1 MPYQSTVP
9 GGLMDLVVT
18 PPPTPRPRDARGY
31 VRATGGHNTWKLDAP
46 QSVAVLRDQFELAKP
61 GTTFDLTGQ
70 LFHIKGQQLVIHDN
84 TVGIVGGVF
93 VIEPT
98 SEARAG
104 LLPRDRKNDLTFKDT
119 VFILK
124 GADTQHMEALLYAY
138 ACEGRLILEG
148 CLFAGEPNYPGAWN
162 SRVAGNYK
170 VPEGRSR
177 CVSVKASGTAGS
189 GGMEARYCTFI
200 MADERNQPT
209 GGAGI
214 SAIEVAGTL
223 MNTQRTHYQANKV
236 PVPVRT
242 WVKGGY
248 FKDCFIQGGY
258 YGINLAAVDGFRVE
272 GCVITG
278 NMRGVSMQDSVTNG
292 VVVGNQIVDFKSSGV
307 HTAYGT
313 NTVDIVGNHLYSAV
327 AEGQGC
333 LQAYCGTKDVA
344 FIGNTVTLGVGT
356 TAQAHVYIGNDAQST
371 EVRNNMLTGPYRVA
385 NIAVDQSWTKVG
397 DKQSTYGKRYASDEV
412 LGVQTDMRG
421 TELLGNK
428 SCGRMTLSVTTTN
441 GKLSLMTDDMDAD
454 VNGVQRRMEGLTV
467 V

>member
-9 GGLMDLVVT
+9 GGLVELK
-18 PPPTPRPRDARGY
+18 PTQPLQTKPRNTRGL
-31 VRATGGHNTWKLDAP
+31 VRATSGHNTWKLDAP

-98 SEARAG
+98 ATARAG

-124 GADTQHMEALLYAY
+124 GAETAQMEALLYAY
-138 ACEGRLILEG
+138 ACEGKLILDG

-177 CVSVKASGTAGS
+177 CVSVKASSTASS
-189 GGMEARYCTFI
+189 GGLVAKCCTFI

-214 SAIEVAGTL
+214 SCVEVAGTL
-223 MNTQRTHYQANKV
+223 LNNQRTHYQANKV
-236 PVPVRT
+236 PVGVRQ
-242 WVKGGY
+242 WANGAY

-258 YGINLAAVDGFRVE
+258 YGINLSAVDGFEVKD
-272 GCVITG
+272 CVITG
-278 NMRGVSMQDSVTNG
+278 NTRGVSMQDSATNG
-292 VVVGNQIVDFKSSGV
+292 TVEGNQIVDFRSSGV

-313 NTVDIVGNHLYSAV
+313 STVDVVGNHLYSAI

-333 LQAYCGTKDVA
+333 LQAYCGTKDIA
-344 FIGNTVTLGVGT
+344 FIDNRVTLAVGT
-356 TAQAHVYIGNDAQST
+356 TAQAHVYLGNDAQST
-371 EVRNNMLTGPYRVA
+371 EVRGNLLTGPYRVA

-397 DKQSTYGKRYASDEV
+397 DKQSTYGKRYAADES
-412 LGVQTDMRG
+412 LGVSVDMRG

-428 SCGRMTLSVTTTN
+428 SCGRMTLSVTNTN
-441 GKLSLMTDDMDAD
+441 GVLSLMTDDMDAD
-454 VNGVQRRMEGLTV
+454 VNGVARRVEGLTV

>member
-9 GGLMDLVVT
+9 GGLMELK
-18 PPPTPRPRDARGY
+18 PTQVLAPRPRDTSGL

-46 QSVAVLRDQFELAKP
+46 QSVAGLRDQFELARP

-70 LFHIKGQQLVIHDN
+70 LFHIRGQQLVIHDN

-98 SEARAG
+98 KDARAG

-124 GADTQHMEALLYAY
+124 GTDTEHMEALLYAY
-138 ACEGRLILEG
+138 ACEGKLILEG

-162 SRVAGNYK
+162 TRVAGNYK

-189 GGMEARYCTFI
+189 GGLEARCCTFI

-214 SAIEVAGTL
+214 SCVEVAGTL
-223 MNTQRTHYQANKV
+223 LSNQRTHYQANKV
-236 PVPVRT
+236 PVGVRT
-242 WVKGGY
+242 WAKGAY
-248 FKDCFIQGGY
+248 LKDCFIQGGY
-258 YGINLAAVDGFRVE
+258 YGVNLAAVDGFRVE
-272 GCVITG
+272 GCVVTG
-278 NMRGVSMQDSVTNG
+278 NTRGISMQDSTTNG
-292 VVVGNQIVDFKSSGV
+292 EIVGNQIVDFKSSGV

-313 NTVDIVGNHLYSAV
+313 ATVDVVGNHLYSAV

-333 LQAYCGTKDVA
+333 LQAYCGTRDIA
-344 FIGNTVTLGVGT
+344 FLGNTVTLAVGT

-371 EVRNNMLTGPYRVA
+371 EVRGNMLTGPYRVA

-397 DKQSTYGKRYASDEV
+397 DKQSTYGKRYAADEV
-412 LGVQTDMRG
+412 LGVSAEMRG

-428 SCGRMTLSVTTTN
+428 SCGRMTLSVTATN
-441 GKLSLMTDDMDAD
+441 GALSLMTDDMDAD
-454 VNGVQRRMEGLTV
+454 IGGVQRRIEGLTV

>member
-9 GGLMDLVVT
+9 SGLMDLAAT
-18 PPPTPRPRDARGY
+18 PPLAQRPRDTSGY

-98 SEARAG
+98 ATARAG
-104 LLPRDRKNDLTFKDT
+104 LLPRDRKNDLTFRDT

-124 GADTQHMEALLYAY
+124 GTETAQMEAMLYAY
-138 ACEGRLILEG
+138 ACEGKLILEG

-189 GGMEARYCTFI
+189 GGMEAKCCTFI

-214 SAIEVAGTL
+214 SCVEVAGTL
-223 MNTQRTHYQANKV
+223 VNNQRTHYQANKV
-236 PVPVRT
+236 PVGVRT
-242 WVKGGY
+242 WAKGAY

-258 YGINLAAVDGFRVE
+258 YGINLSAVDGFRVE

-278 NMRGVSMQDSVTNG
+278 NTRGISMQDSATNG
-292 VVVGNQIVDFKSSGV
+292 TVVGNQIVDFKSSGV

-313 NTVDIVGNHLYSAV
+313 HTVDVVGNHLYSDV

-333 LQAYCGTKDVA
+333 LQAYCGTNDVCFA
-344 FIGNTVTLGVGT
+344 NNRVTLAVGT
-356 TAQAHVYIGNDAQST
+356 TAQSHVYIGNDAQST
-371 EVRNNMLTGPYRVA
+371 EVRGNMLTGPYRVA

-397 DKQSTYGKRYASDEV
+397 DKQSTYGKRYAADEV
-412 LGVQTDMRG
+412 LGVSVAMRG

-428 SCGRMTLSVTTTN
+428 SCGRMTLSVTNTN
-441 GKLSLMTDDMDAD
+441 GALSLMTDDMDAD
-454 VNGVQRRMEGLTV
+454 INGAQRRIEGMTV
-467 V
+467 L

>member
-9 GGLMDLVVT
+9 GGLMELK
-18 PPPTPRPRDARGY
+18 PTQALAPRPRGTDGL

-46 QSVAVLRDQFELAKP
+46 QSVAILRDQFELAKP

-84 TVGIVGGVF
+84 TVGVVGGVF

-98 SEARAG
+98 ATARAG
-104 LLPRDRKNDLTFKDT
+104 LLARDRKNNLKFKDT

-124 GADTQHMEALLYAY
+124 GAETSQMEALLYAY
-138 ACEGRLILEG
+138 ACEGRLTLEG
-148 CLFAGEPNYPGAWN
+148 CLFAGEPSYPGAWN

-189 GGMEARYCTFI
+189 GGLEAKCCTFI

-214 SAIEVAGTL
+214 SCVEVAGTL
-223 MNTQRTHYQANKV
+223 LNNQRTHYQANKV
-236 PVPVRT
+236 PVGVRT
-242 WVKGGY
+242 WAKGAY
-248 FKDCFIQGGY
+248 LKDCFIQGGY
-258 YGINLAAVDGFRVE
+258 YGVNLSAVDGFRVE

-278 NMRGVSMQDSVTNG
+278 NTRGISTQDSATNG
-292 VVVGNQIVDFKSSGV
+292 MIVGNQIVDFKSSGV
-307 HTAYGT
+307 HTAYGSS
-313 NTVDIVGNHLYSAV
+313 TVDVTGNHLYSAV

-333 LQAYCGTKDVA
+333 LQAYCGTKDIA
-344 FIGNTVTLGVGT
+344 FLGNTVTLAVGT

-371 EVRNNMLTGPYRVA
+371 EVRGNMLTGPYRVA
-385 NIAVDQSWTKVG
+385 NIAVDQSWTRVG
-397 DKQSTYGKRYASDEV
+397 DKQSTYGKRYAADEV
-412 LGVQTDMRG
+412 LGVSVEMRG
-421 TELLGNK
+421 TELLDNK
-428 SCGRMTLSVTTTN
+428 SCGRMTLSVTNTN
-441 GKLSLMTDDMDAD
+441 GALSLMTDDMDAD
-454 VNGVQRRMEGLTV
+454 ISGVQRRVEGLTV

>member
-9 GGLMDLVVT
+9 GGLMELTAT
-18 PPPTPRPRDARGY
+18 PPLSARPRDTSGY

-46 QSVAVLRDQFELAKP
+46 QSVVVLRDQFELTKP

-93 VIEPT
+93 VVEPT
-98 SEARAG
+98 KEARAG
-104 LLPRDRKNDLTFKDT
+104 LLPRDRKNDLVFRNT

-124 GADTQHMEALLYAY
+124 GSETAQMEALLYAY
-138 ACEGRLILEG
+138 ACEGKLILDG

-189 GGMEARYCTFI
+189 GGLEARNCTFI
-200 MADERNQPT
+200 MSDERNQPT

-214 SAIEVAGTL
+214 PCVEVAGTL
-223 MNTQRTHYQANKV
+223 LNTQRVHYQATKT
-236 PVPVRT
+236 PVGIRT
-242 WVKGGY
+242 WVKGVHI
-248 FKDCFIQGGY
+248 KDCFIQGGY
-258 YGINLAAVDGFRVE
+258 YGIGMSAVDGFRVE

-278 NMRGVSMQDSVTNG
+278 NMRGISLQDSVTNG
-292 VVVGNQIVDFKSSGV
+292 TVVGNQIVDFKSSGV

-313 NTVDIVGNHLYSAV
+313 NIVDVVGNHLYSAI

-333 LQAYCGTKDVA
+333 LQAYCGTNDIA
-344 FIGNTVTLGVGT
+344 FLGNTVTLAVGT

-371 EVRNNMLTGPYRVA
+371 EVRGNMLTGPYRVA
-385 NIAVDQSWTKVG
+385 NITVDQSWAKVG
-397 DKQSTYGKRYASDEV
+397 DKQSTYGKRYTPDEP
-412 LGVQTDMRG
+412 LGVSVEMRG
-421 TELLGNK
+421 TELMDNK
-428 SCGRMTLSVTTTN
+428 SHGRLVLVATNTN
-441 GKLSLMTDDMDAD
+441 GALSLMTDDMDATI
-454 VNGVQRRMEGLTV
+454 NGVERRVEGLTV

>member
-1 MPYQSTVP
+1 ME
-9 GGLMDLVVT
+9 LR
-18 PPPTPRPRDARGY
+18 PTQALPAKPRDTSGL
-31 VRATGGHNTWKLDAP
+31 VRATGGHNTWELNAP
-46 QSVAVLRDQFELAKP
+46 QSVAILRDQFELAKP
-61 GTTFDLTGQ
+61 GSVFDLTGQ
-70 LFHIKGQQLVIHDN
+70 LFHIRGQQLVIHDH

-98 SEARAG
+98 ATARAG
-104 LLPRDRKNDLTFKDT
+104 LLPRDRKNDLRFKDT

-124 GADTQHMEALLYAY
+124 GTETAQMEALLYAY
-138 ACEGRLILEG
+138 ACEGKLILEG

-189 GGMEARYCTFI
+189 GGLEARCCTFI

-214 SAIEVAGTL
+214 SCVEVAGTL
-223 MNTQRTHYQANKV
+223 LNNQRTHYQANKV
-236 PVPVRT
+236 PVGVRT
-242 WVKGGY
+242 WAKGAY
-248 FKDCFIQGGY
+248 LKDCFIQGGY
-258 YGINLAAVDGFRVE
+258 YGVSLSAVDDFEVS

-278 NMRGVSMQDSVTNG
+278 NTRGVSMQDSATNG
-292 VVVGNQIVDFKSSGV
+292 YVVGNQIVDFKSSGV

-313 NTVDIVGNHLYSAV
+313 STVDVVGNHLYSAV

-333 LQAYCGTKDVA
+333 LQAYCGTKDIA
-344 FIGNTVTLGVGT
+344 FIDNRVSLAVGT
-356 TAQAHVYIGNDAQST
+356 TAQAHVYLGNDAQST
-371 EVRNNMLTGPYRVA
+371 EVRGNMLTGPYRVA
-385 NIAVDQSWTKVG
+385 NIAVDQSWAKVG
-397 DKQSTYGKRYASDEV
+397 DRQSTYGKRYAADEV
-412 LGVQTDMRG
+412 LGVSVEMRG

-428 SCGRMTLSVTTTN
+428 SCGRMTLSVTNTN
-441 GKLSLMTDDMDAD
+441 GVLSLLTDDMDAD
-454 VNGVQRRMEGLTV
+454 VNGVQRRVEGLTV

>member
-9 GGLMDLVVT
+9 GGLMELKPTQALT
-18 PPPTPRPRDARGY
+18 PKPRDTRGM
-31 VRATGGHNTWKLDAP
+31 VRATGGHNAWKLDAP
-46 QSVAVLRDQFELAKP
+46 QSVTVLRDQFELAKP

-70 LFHIKGQQLVIHDN
+70 LFHIKGQQLTIHDN
-84 TVGIVGGVF
+84 AVGIVGGVF

-98 SEARAG
+98 ATARAG

-124 GADTQHMEALLYAY
+124 GTETAQMEALLYAY
-138 ACEGRLILEG
+138 ACEGRLILDG

-189 GGMEARYCTFI
+189 GGLEARYCTFI
-200 MADERNQPT
+200 MADERSQPT

-214 SAIEVAGTL
+214 SCVEVAGTL
-223 MNTQRTHYQANKV
+223 LNNQRTHYQANKV
-236 PVPVRT
+236 PVGVRQ
-242 WVKGGY
+242 WAKGAY
-248 FKDCFIQGGY
+248 LKDCFIQGGY
-258 YGINLAAVDGFRVE
+258 YGVSLSAVDGFEVS

-278 NMRGVSMQDSVTNG
+278 NTRGISMQDSATNG
-292 VVVGNQIVDFKSSGV
+292 LVLGNQIVDFRSSGA
-307 HTAYGT
+307 HTAYGAT
-313 NTVDIVGNHLYSAV
+313 TVDVVGNHLYSAI

-333 LQAYCGTKDVA
+333 LQAYCGTKDIA
-344 FIGNTVTLGVGT
+344 FIDNRVTLAVGT

-371 EVRNNMLTGPYRVA
+371 EVRGNLLIGPYRVA
-385 NIAVDQSWTKVG
+385 NIAVDQSWTKVS
-397 DKQSTYGKRYASDEV
+397 DKQSTYGKRYAADEV
-412 LGVQTDMRG
+412 LGVSVDMRG

-428 SCGRMTLSVTTTN
+428 SCGLMTLSVTATN
-441 GKLSLMTDDMDAD
+441 GALSLLTDDMDAD
-454 VNGVQRRMEGLTV
+454 IGGASRRVEGLTV

>member
-9 GGLMDLVVT
+9 GGLMELR
-18 PPPTPRPRDARGY
+18 PTQALAPKPRDTRGM

-70 LFHIKGQQLVIHDN
+70 LFHIKGQQLTIHDN

-98 SEARAG
+98 ATARSG

-124 GADTQHMEALLYAY
+124 GTETAQMEALLYAY
-138 ACEGRLILEG
+138 ACEGQLTLDG

-189 GGMEARYCTFI
+189 GGLVAKCCTFI

-214 SAIEVAGTL
+214 SCVEVAGTL
-223 MNTQRTHYQANKV
+223 LNNQRTHYQTNKV
-236 PVPVRT
+236 PVGVRQ
-242 WVKGGY
+242 WAKGAY
-248 FKDCFIQGGY
+248 LKDCFIQGGY
-258 YGINLAAVDGFRVE
+258 YGVNLSAVDGFEVS
-272 GCVITG
+272 GCVLSG
-278 NMRGVSMQDSVTNG
+278 NTRGVSMQDSTTNG
-292 VVVGNQIVDFKSSGV
+292 LVIGNQIVDFRSSGV

-313 NTVDIVGNHLYSAV
+313 TTVDVVGNHLYSAI

-333 LQAYCGTKDVA
+333 LQAYCGTKDIA
-344 FIGNTVTLGVGT
+344 FIDNRVTLAVGT

-371 EVRNNMLTGPYRVA
+371 EVRGNLLTGPYRVA

-397 DKQSTYGKRYASDEV
+397 DKQSTYGKRYATDEV
-412 LGVQTDMRG
+412 LGVSVEMRG

-428 SCGRMTLSVTTTN
+428 SCGRMTLSVTATN
-441 GKLSLMTDDMDAD
+441 GAMSLLTDDMDAD
-454 VNGVQRRMEGLTV
+454 VNGVQRRVEGLTV